1 MREKIMYA
9 LGAIG
14 AALLVRNLY
23 QMMLGLPDEMLQGAI
38 YRIMFFHIPGGI
50 GFMIAAFVSMVA
62 SVIYLARKSFAAD
75 SVAVSV
81 TEIALLLGAINLA
94 TGMVWA
100 RIIWGVWWAWD
111 ARLTF
116 MLISMLMYGGYMM
129 LRQVI
134 EEPVHRARISA
145 VLSILTFP
153 AVVITYKAIDWW
165 RTQHPSPVLS
175 IRTGGGRMD
184 PAMES
189 VLYLNLL
196 AMLLFAAVL
205 MLIRMRQEEMRR
217 ELDGLRREAHAI

>member
-9 LGAIG
+9 L
-14 AALLVRNLY
+14 AAAAVLLLVRNLY
-23 QMMLGLPDEMLQGAI
+23 LIFLGLPDEVLQGAI
-38 YRIMFFHIPGGI
+38 YRIMFFHVPAGI
-50 GFMIAAFVSMVA
+50 SFMLCSFVAMVA
-62 SVIYLARKSFAAD
+62 SVMYLARKSFAAD

-81 TEIALLLGAINLA
+81 TEIALLFGAMNLA

-165 RTQHPSPVLS
+165 RTQHPGPVLS

-196 AMLLFAAVL
+196 AVLLFGAVL
-205 MLIRMRQEEMRR
+205 VLIRTRQEEMRR